1 MTRTTDQ
8 KFSSLRCQ
16 HKRDRTFS
24 LPLIRLRTAAEA
36 DSRCRERQRKCVWCR
51 KIDVVRVEIVRNANR
66 DHRVRQRILRR
77 NHRQLIS
84 ACTGNEKP
92 PVLFVASKRRL
103 VNWGKL
109 RSLNPHKRI
118 PNARTESTPRNRR
131 ATALPSPTASI
142 SRRHSRRVATSCTNI
157 WCIRERTVWKTNKRT
172 SGSRNNLDRSQG
184 QPPIG
189 PPDHAATKGPA
200 GAFLLELPRNYWSY
214 EFHES
219 TESDQPKASTYLKRW
234 PRLLEGKP
242 SLAPRRRSWAVNAT
256 TPVRQSECTQ
266 SGDGGSVSA

>member
-1 MTRTTDQ
+1 MRSEVSAGGNSPERNSGPPGSAKNPTTQ
-8 KFSSLRCQ
+8 PS
-16 HKRDRTFS
+16 
-24 LPLIRLRTAAEA
+24 AA
-36 DSRCRERQRKCVWCR
+36 DFCVYGQRKATSAVCGFQAAFSELGQTSIIKPVSAETDHGETVL
-51 KIDVVRVEIVRNANR
+51 KEIVYYR
-66 DHRVRQRILRR
+66 
-77 NHRQLIS
+77 
-84 ACTGNEKP
+84 
-92 PVLFVASKRRL
+92 
-103 VNWGKL
+103 
-109 RSLNPHKRI
+109 HKRI

-219 TESDQPKASTYLKRW
+219 TETDQLKASTYLKRW

-256 TPVRQSECTQ
+256 TPVRPERMH
-266 SGDGGSVSA
+266 AEW